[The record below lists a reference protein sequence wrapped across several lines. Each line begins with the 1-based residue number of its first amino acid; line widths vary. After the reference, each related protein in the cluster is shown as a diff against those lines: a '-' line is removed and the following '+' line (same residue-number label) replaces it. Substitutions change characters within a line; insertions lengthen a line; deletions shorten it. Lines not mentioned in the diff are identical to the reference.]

1 MFFEV
6 IVYDNN
12 NVFGLVIE
20 VIKNVRNC
28 DYSKNIKL
36 MLNVGKYVISGNVGK
51 VMWI

>member
-20 VIKNVRNC
+20 VIKNVRN
-28 DYSKNIKL
+28 YSKNIKL